1 VGPPNGNHKNPEVK
15 TLKAI
20 VMAGGEGT
28 RLRPLTVNRPKPM
41 VPICNRPVMEYVLEL
56 LKRHGV
62 DTVIVTLHYLAEE
75 VVSYF
80 GDGSDFGLHIIYS
93 VEDEPLGTAGS
104 VKKVEEYLDDTFLVV
119 SGDALTDFDLSRLL
133 SFHRESS
140 SMATVTLTRVESPLE
155 YGVVIT
161 DQDHK
166 IVRFLEKPSWG
177 EVFSDQVN
185 TGIYVLEPE
194 ILDLMEPDQF
204 YDFSKDLFPKLLNEN
219 RPLFG
224 YVAQGYWCDIGDLD
238 HYRKAHQDMFAGRVL
253 HEMPG
258 EERSRGVWLGSGSEI
273 DPTASIES
281 PVVIGRNCRIRAGA
295 SVGQFTCIGD
305 NCILEEET
313 SLHRDILWNNVY
325 LGRKSRS
332 SGSIVSRQC
341 TIKSNVTLSDG
352 VVLGENVFVG
362 RGALIFPQVKVWPD
376 KNVEDGATVSM
387 SLIWGLLA
395 PGALFGQDGVTGLGN
410 IEITPEF
417 AMKLGA
423 AYGSFLEK
431 GSVVTTSRDA
441 HPSTRLTN
449 RALICGLCSVGVKV
463 VDLQLTP
470 APISR
475 YAIRND
481 KPAGGIHTRIHRDD
495 ARILQ
500 VQFFDSRGINIEK
513 SMERKIE
520 NLFVR
525 QDFRR
530 TDLDEVGTID
540 FSARTL
546 EQYLEGF
553 TANVDTDLV
562 RQAGFKAV
570 IDYSYGN
577 ASLVLPSILGKLGT
591 EAISLNAYMDPVKA
605 HQVQESHQSALEQ
618 LSNIV
623 RTLKADLG
631 VMMDLDA
638 ERLSVVDEQGHILE
652 GNALLCMMALM
663 VCRQGTGALVAAPI
677 TAPQILDELA
687 AQHGGKVIR
696 TRTDSRSLMH
706 TATTGLGK
714 ISLAGTPRGGFIF
727 PSFSPGFDALFAF
740 ARLLEMMAVEKKPL
754 SELARRIPPHH
765 MLHETVDCSWPAK
778 AKVMRL
784 LVEHYRDRT
793 PEMVDGVRVNLDQ
806 GSVLVIPHPTRAR
819 LNIWVEA
826 ETDERAQE
834 ILVECRHTLK
844 SLEEADEG
852 FLRPSRRTNHD
863 PLPESESLPEERAF
877 HFWTPGRYL
886 GVQARSLREFM
897 DILHYVEVTSLEYHL
912 ERGDFASWL
921 ESEMH
926 RPNLAAQVRALV
938 ALEVQGETLR
948 EKLLY
953 ELGEGR
959 LS

>member
-1 VGPPNGNHKNPEVK
+1 
-15 TLKAI
+15 
-20 VMAGGEGT
+20 MAGGEGT

-62 DTVIVTLHYLAEE
+62 DTVIMTLHYLAEE

-80 GDGSDFGLHIIYS
+80 GDGSDFGLQIIYS

-104 VKKVEEYLDDTFLVV
+104 VKKVEEYLDETFLVV
-119 SGDALTDFDLSRLL
+119 SGDALTDFDLGRVLA
-133 SFHRESS
+133 FHRENNAV
-140 SMATVTLTRVESPLE
+140 ATVTLTRVESPLE

-161 DQDHK
+161 DDNHR

-194 ILDLMEPDQF
+194 ILENLESDRF
-204 YDFSKDLFPKLLNEN
+204 YDFSKDVFPQLLEKK

-224 YVAQGYWCDIGDLD
+224 YVAQGYWCDIGDLE
-238 HYRKAHQDMFAGRVL
+238 HYRKAHQDMFAGRIL

-258 EERSRGVWLGSGSEI
+258 EERSRGVWIGTGTEI
-273 DPTASIES
+273 DPSAHLEY

-295 SVGQFTCIGD
+295 TVGQFTSIGD
-305 NCILEEET
+305 NCILEEES

-325 LGRKSRS
+325 LGRKSRT

-362 RGALIFPQVKVWPD
+362 RGALIFPQVKIWPD

-395 PGALFGQDGVTGLGN
+395 PGSLFGLDGVTGLGN

-431 GSVVTTSRDA
+431 GTVVTTSRDA
-441 HPSTRLTN
+441 HPSARLTN

-463 VDLQLTP
+463 LDLQLTP

-475 YAIRND
+475 YAIRNER
-481 KPAGGIHTRIHRDD
+481 PSGGIHTRIHSDD

-500 VQFFDSRGINIEK
+500 IQFYDSRGINIEK
-513 SMERKIE
+513 AMERKIE

-546 EQYLEGF
+546 EHYLEGF
-553 TANVDTDLV
+553 TSHVDTDLI

-591 EAISLNAYMDPVKA
+591 EAISLNAYMDPTKA
-605 HQVQESHQSALEQ
+605 HEVQDSHEASMKQ
-618 LSNIV
+618 LANIV
-623 RTLKADLG
+623 STLKADLG

-638 ERLSVVDEQGHILE
+638 ERLSVVDERGQILE

-663 VCRQGTGALVAAPI
+663 VFRQGTGVLLATPI
-677 TAPQILDELA
+677 TAPSTLEELA
-687 AQHGGKVIR
+687 AQHGGRVIR

-706 TATTGLGK
+706 TATLGQAR
-714 ISLAGTPRGGFIF
+714 IALAGTPQGGFIF

-740 ARLLEMMAVEKKPL
+740 ARLLEMMAAEKLPL
-754 SELARRIPPHH
+754 SELARRIPAHP
-765 MLHETVDCSWPAK
+765 MRHETLDCAWPNK

-784 LVEHYRDRT
+784 LVEHFRDR
-793 PEMVDGVRVNLDQ
+793 PLEMLDGVRVGMEG

-819 LNIWVEA
+819 LNVWVEA
-826 ETDERAQE
+826 ETDQRAGELQTE
-834 ILVECRHTLK
+834 IRATLK
-844 SLEEADEG
+844 ALEEADEDA
-852 FLRPSRRTNHD
+852 SRRARRPNQA
-863 PLPESESLPEERAF
+863 PLMPSEALPEDRAF

-886 GVQARSLREFM
+886 GIQARSLREFV
-897 DILHYVEVTSLEYHL
+897 DVLHYIEAASLEYHQ

-921 ESEMH
+921 DAEVHHPM
-926 RPNLAAQVRALV
+926 LAQQVR
-938 ALEVQGETLR
+938 TLA
-948 EKLLY
+948 
-953 ELGEGR
+953 ELGVTGEPLRNR
-959 LS
+959 LLEELNELDLT

>member
-1 VGPPNGNHKNPEVK
+1 
-15 TLKAI
+15 
-20 VMAGGEGT
+20 MAGGEGT

-62 DTVIVTLHYLAEE
+62 DTVIMTLHYLAEE

-80 GDGSDFGLHIIYS
+80 GDGSDFGLQIIYS

-104 VKKVEEYLDDTFLVV
+104 VKRVEEYLDDTFLVV
-119 SGDALTDFDLSRLL
+119 SGDALTDFDLGRVLA
-133 SFHRESS
+133 FHRENKAV
-140 SMATVTLTRVESPLE
+140 ATVTLTRVESPLE

-161 DQDHK
+161 DDNHR

-194 ILDLMEPDQF
+194 IFEGMESDRF
-204 YDFSKDLFPKLLNEN
+204 YDFSKDVFPQLLERK

-224 YVAQGYWCDIGDLD
+224 YVAQGYWCDIGDLE
-238 HYRKAHQDMFAGRVL
+238 HYRKAHQDMFAGRIL

-258 EERSRGVWLGSGSEI
+258 EERSRGVWIGSGTEI
-273 DPTASIES
+273 DPSAHLES

-295 SVGQFTCIGD
+295 TVGQFTSIGD
-305 NCILEEET
+305 NCILEEES

-332 SGSIVSRQC
+332 SGSIISRQC

-362 RGALIFPQVKVWPD
+362 RGALIFPQVKIWPD

-387 SLIWGLLA
+387 SLIWGMLA
-395 PGALFGQDGVTGLGN
+395 PGSLFGLDGVTGLGN

-431 GSVVTTSRDA
+431 GTVVTTSRDA
-441 HPSTRLTN
+441 HPSARLTN

-463 VDLQLTP
+463 LDLQLTP

-475 YAIRND
+475 YAIRNER
-481 KPAGGIHTRIHRDD
+481 PSGGIHTRIHSDD

-500 VQFFDSRGINIEK
+500 IQFYDSRGINIEK
-513 SMERKIE
+513 AMERKIE

-546 EQYLEGF
+546 EHYLEGF
-553 TANVDTDLV
+553 TSHVDTDLI

-591 EAISLNAYMDPVKA
+591 EAISLNAYMDPTKA
-605 HQVQESHQSALEQ
+605 HEVQDSHEASIRQ

-623 RTLKADLG
+623 STLKADLG

-638 ERLSVVDEQGHILE
+638 ERLSVVDERGQILE

-663 VCRQGTGALVAAPI
+663 VFRQGPGVLLATPI
-677 TAPQILDELA
+677 TAPSILEEMA
-687 AQHGGKVIR
+687 AQHAGRVIR

-706 TATTGLGK
+706 TATLGQAR
-714 ISLAGTPRGGFIF
+714 IALAGTPQGGFIF

-740 ARLLEMMAVEKKPL
+740 ARLLEMMAAEKLPL
-754 SELARRIPPHH
+754 SELARRIPPHP
-765 MLHETVDCSWPAK
+765 MRYETLDCAWPNK

-784 LVEHYRDRT
+784 LVEHFRDQ
-793 PEMVDGVRVNLDQ
+793 PLEMLDGVRVGLDG

-819 LNIWVEA
+819 LNVWVEA
-826 ETDERAQE
+826 ETESRVGELQREIRA
-834 ILVECRHTLK
+834 TLK
-844 SLEEADEG
+844 ALEEADEDSTRRAR
-852 FLRPSRRTNHD
+852 RPNQT
-863 PLPESESLPEERAF
+863 PLTPSESLPEDRAF

-886 GVQARSLREFM
+886 GIQARSLREFV
-897 DILHYVEVTSLEYHL
+897 DVLHYVEVASLEYHL

-921 ESEMH
+921 DAEVHHPM
-926 RPNLAAQVRALV
+926 LAQQIR
-938 ALEVQGETLR
+938 TLG
-948 EKLLY
+948 
-953 ELGEGR
+953 ELGVKGEPLRNR
-959 LS
+959 LLEELNELDLS